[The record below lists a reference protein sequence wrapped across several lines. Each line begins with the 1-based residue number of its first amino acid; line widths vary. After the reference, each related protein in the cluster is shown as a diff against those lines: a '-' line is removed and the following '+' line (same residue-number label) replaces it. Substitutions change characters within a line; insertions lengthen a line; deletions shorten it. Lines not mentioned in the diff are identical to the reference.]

1 MREVKAARLQRP
13 GSMLAMRLM
22 AVSVF
27 VVAAVGATFSAHAQ
41 GHQGPGMG
49 GPHGGAGMMMFDGPP
64 GQIGRAVDHM
74 LDGLNATDAQRSQI
88 KQIAMAAAAD
98 LKAQRE
104 GARGMREKGMQIF
117 AAPTVDAAAAE
128 ALRQQ
133 MSAQHEQASKRRL
146 QAMLDVAKVL
156 TPQQRAKIGERMKE
170 RQAVMK
176 DRMQRMEQQ
185 RAERGQR
192 PPAQK

>member
-1 MREVKAARLQRP
+1 MREVQAAQPQRQGP
-13 GSMLAMRLM
+13 MLVMRLM

-27 VVAAVGATFSAHAQ
+27 VVAAVAATVSAHAQ
-41 GHQGPGMG
+41 GHHGPGMG
-49 GPHGGAGMMMFDGPP
+49 GGAHGAMTMFDGPP

-74 LDGLNATDAQRSQI
+74 LDGLNASAAQRSQV

-98 LKAQRE
+98 LKAQHE
-104 GARGMREKGMQIF
+104 ATRGMREKGMQVF
-117 AAPTVDAAAAE
+117 TAPSVDAAAAE
-128 ALRQQ
+128 TLRQQ

-146 QAMLDVAKVL
+146 QAMLDIAKVL
-156 TPQQRAKIGERMKE
+156 TPEQRAKIGERMQE

-176 DRMQRMEQQ
+176 DRLQRMEQE
-185 RAERGQR
+185 RAERGQH